1 MTWRAQVGGH
11 RTEPILLDS
20 YGAQSGNGR
29 MPPHPNAAAVTE
41 RIAALSAMTNDDL
54 RALWHEVF
62 GSKVPFHAQK
72 ELLVFGIARRIQEN
86 AFGGLPKRL
95 QKRLESL
102 NSEPDGRRPPPHQIK
117 PGTRLLREWR
127 DDTHEVIVCDR
138 SFTYRGQTYT
148 SLSEI
153 ARLITGT
160 RWSGPRFFGLKGH
173 DRSEHLR

>member
-1 MTWRAQVGGH
+1 
-11 RTEPILLDS
+11 
-20 YGAQSGNGR
+20 
-29 MPPHPNAAAVTE
+29 MPPRPNTAAVTD

-54 RALWHEVF
+54 RALWQEVF

-72 ELLVFGIARRIQEN
+72 ELLVFGIARRIQED

-95 QKRLESL
+95 KKRLESL
-102 NSEPDGRRPPPHQIK
+102 ESEPEGQRQPSRPIK
-117 PGTRLLREWR
+117 PGTRLIREWR

-138 SFTYRGQTYT
+138 SYTYRGQAYT

-160 RWSGPRFFGLKGH
+160 RWSGPRFFGLKSQ
-173 DRSEHLR
+173 DNSEHAR